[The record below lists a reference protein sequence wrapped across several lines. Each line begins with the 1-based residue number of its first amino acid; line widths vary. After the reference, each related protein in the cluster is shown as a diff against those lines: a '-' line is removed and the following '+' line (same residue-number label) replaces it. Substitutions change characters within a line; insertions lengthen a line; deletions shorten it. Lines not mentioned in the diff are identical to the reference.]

1 MTVEQAQAVVE
12 AFRVATIANDT
23 LDHRTIRYLYSVVS
37 TEGLRAALTSNQ
49 KTYLNTLTSLHAEP
63 FV

>member
-1 MTVEQAQAVVE
+1 MTATQAQAIVE
-12 AFRVATIANDT
+12 AFRVANITS
-23 LDHRTIRYLYSVVS
+23 LDHVTQHFLYRVVS

-49 KTYLNTLTSLHAEP
+49 KTYLNSLAGLNAGP